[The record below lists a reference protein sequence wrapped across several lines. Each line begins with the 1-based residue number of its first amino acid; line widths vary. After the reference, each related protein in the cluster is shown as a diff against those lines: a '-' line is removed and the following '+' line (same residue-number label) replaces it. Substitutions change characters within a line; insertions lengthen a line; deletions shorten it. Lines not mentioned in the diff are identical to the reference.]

1 MGFLIWATL
10 GAVVGYYA
18 AEQRPGLSRTFGI
31 VAGIVLGP
39 LAWVLFLV
47 PGFAVDA
54 VHQRRCPYCAGSVAS
69 DTRICH
75 HCHAILTS
83 EWE

>member
-18 AEQRPGLSRTFGI
+18 AAQRPGLSRTFGI

-39 LAWVLFLV
+39 R
-47 PGFAVDA
+47 PGYCSWCPASPWM
-54 VHQRRCPYCAGSVAS
+54 RCTSDGARTAPARSPLTRAS
-69 DTRICH
+69 ATTAMRY
-75 HCHAILTS
+75 
-83 EWE
+83 